1 MIKDRLQKKI
11 QSLLSDIKEVKRLA
25 LENNLTNTQW
35 FIDFEDELNKLS
47 GIEVINTDTTL
58 VPKSNGDALQRLEY
72 WGGLKNETPM
82 ILTCLYG
89 NK

>member
-1 MIKDRLQKKI
+1 MIKNRLQKKI
-11 QSLLSDIKEVKRLA
+11 QSLLNDIKEVKRLA
-25 LENNLTNTQW
+25 LENGLTNTQW

-72 WGGLKNETPM
+72 WGGLRQTPL
-82 ILTCLYG
+82 I
-89 NK
+89 N

>member
-1 MIKDRLQKKI
+1 MIRDRLQKKI

-25 LENNLTNTQW
+25 LENDLTNTQW

-58 VPKSNGDALQRLEY
+58 VPKSNGDALQRLTY
-72 WGGLKNETPM
+72 WGGLKQTPL
-82 ILTCLYG
+82 I
-89 NK
+89 N

>member
-1 MIKDRLQKKI
+1 MIRDRLQKKI

-25 LENNLTNTQW
+25 LENDLTNTQW

>member
-1 MIKDRLQKKI
+1 MISDRLQKKI

-25 LENNLTNTQW
+25 LENGLTNTQW

-58 VPKSNGDALQRLEY
+58 VPKCNGDASQRLEY
-72 WGGLKNETPM
+72 WGGLRQVPLIN
-82 ILTCLYG
+82 
-89 NK
+89 

>member
-25 LENNLTNTQW
+25 LENGLTNTQW

-47 GIEVINTDTTL
+47 GIEVINTNTTL

>member
-1 MIKDRLQKKI
+1 MIRDRLQKKI

-25 LENNLTNTQW
+25 LENDLTNTQW

-72 WGGLKNETPM
+72 WRGLKQIPLIN
-82 ILTCLYG
+82 
-89 NK
+89 

>member
-1 MIKDRLQKKI
+1 MIRDRLQKKI

>member
-1 MIKDRLQKKI
+1 MISDRLQKKI

-25 LENNLTNTQW
+25 LEHGLTNTQW

-58 VPKSNGDALQRLEY
+58 VPKSNGDASQRLEY
-72 WGGLKNETPM
+72 WGGLTQVPLIN
-82 ILTCLYG
+82 
-89 NK
+89 

>member
-25 LENNLTNTQW
+25 LENDLTNTQW

>member
-25 LENNLTNTQW
+25 LENGLTNTQW
-35 FIDFEDELNKLS
+35 FIDCEDELNKLS

-72 WGGLKNETPM
+72 WGGLRQTPL
-82 ILTCLYG
+82 I
-89 NK
+89 N

>member
-1 MIKDRLQKKI
+1 MIRDRLQKKI

-25 LENNLTNTQW
+25 LENGLTNTQW

>member
-25 LENNLTNTQW
+25 LENGLTNTQW

>member
-1 MIKDRLQKKI
+1 MIRDRLQKKI

-58 VPKSNGDALQRLEY
+58 VPKSNGDALHRLEY
-72 WGGLKNETPM
+72 WGGLRQVPLIN
-82 ILTCLYG
+82 
-89 NK
+89 

>member
-11 QSLLSDIKEVKRLA
+11 QSLLNDIKEVKRLA
-25 LENNLTNTQW
+25 LENGLTNTQW

-72 WGGLKNETPM
+72 WGGLRQTPL
-82 ILTCLYG
+82 I
-89 NK
+89 N

>member
-11 QSLLSDIKEVKRLA
+11 QSLLSDIKEVKRIA
-25 LENNLTNTQW
+25 LENDLTNTQW

>member
-1 MIKDRLQKKI
+1 MIRDRLQKKI

-25 LENNLTNTQW
+25 LENGLTNTQW

-47 GIEVINTDTTL
+47 GIEVINTDTTF

-72 WGGLKNETPM
+72 WGGLRQTPL
-82 ILTCLYG
+82 I
-89 NK
+89 N